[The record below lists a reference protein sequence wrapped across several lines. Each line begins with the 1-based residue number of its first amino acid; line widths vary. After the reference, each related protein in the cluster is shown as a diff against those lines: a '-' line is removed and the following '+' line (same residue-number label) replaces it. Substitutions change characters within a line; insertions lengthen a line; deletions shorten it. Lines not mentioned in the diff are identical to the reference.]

1 VGSVAL
7 SESIVYLDWQ
17 FRYALI
23 QNADSLERI
32 YNTRQ
37 VMQTDCTDVSEH
49 VTRTLGVL
57 QELPHGPSHQRPLS
71 LSNDGVNP
79 AENSGSPDH
88 YLRILLT
95 NIANEVGAGFLSSV
109 NPALLEQFCIMTVLR
124 GEPGGKMLNDLLSS
138 FLSSYADPKSS
149 DSAVDLLGD
158 LIGLSGT
165 AHTPSP
171 AI

>member
-1 VGSVAL
+1 
-7 SESIVYLDWQ
+7 
-17 FRYALI
+17 
-23 QNADSLERI
+23 
-32 YNTRQ
+32 
-37 VMQTDCTDVSEH
+37 MQTECTDVSEH
-49 VTRTLGVL
+49 VTRTLGAL
-57 QELPHGPSHQRPLS
+57 RKLPHGPSHRRPLS

-95 NIANEVGAGFLSSV
+95 NIANEVGPGFLSSV

-138 FLSSYADPKSS
+138 FLRSYADPENS
-149 DSAVDLLGD
+149 DLAVHLLGD
-158 LIGLSGT
+158 LMGLSGT
-165 AHTPSP
+165 DTAPT